1 MHATLHFRFPNRQKP
16 KEPRD
21 VSVRVLL
28 PAAEQRPKATL
39 NFFFMCTGQLPSKDV
54 LDSFGSAASELSATS
69 VGDGLRSSGLKPF
82 AESAVVRIEK
92 NFMMEIGSSMTKTI
106 FGGFIEDEPQEEK
119 KQPYPS
125 SSSPSSS
132 ISTTAHSTHA
142 AGMHQLRA
150 GTLLIGN
157 VGTPNSNG
165 SRYYILLQDVV
176 TEKQRQE
183 LSVYQPL
190 GMVIAGLQALCEAC
204 GSAAVHPRTL
214 APLQAVPIWV
224 SEVRLQHRAPAP
236 NSCIKTQSGEVAMAT
251 QEKGKGRERVVVA
264 RMAGHTRRRD
274 EMEAEEEADAGG
286 SGPAVRA
293 GQGGFFNLTLTFP
306 KRSDEEKH
314 DVNKSQA
321 KRMRTERY
329 VTTADGAKALR
340 ATAVEQADGE
350 PFDYFAA
357 QEIAFVNDLDIVA
370 ETQAARQQRRRG
382 KQLQQQQK
390 KRTVKKNGLGRSM
403 KLGKSNQGTE
413 RTVATAATKKKRLL
427 RRY

>member
-1 MHATLHFRFPNRQKP
+1 MQATLHFRFPNRQNP

-28 PAAEQRPKATL
+28 QAAEQRPKATL
-39 NFFFMCTGQLPSKDV
+39 NFFFMCTGQLPSTDV
-54 LDSFGSAASELSATS
+54 LNSFGIAAGELSATS
-69 VGDGLRSSGLKPF
+69 VGGGLRSSGLKPF

-92 NFMMEIGSSMTKTI
+92 NVMMEIGSSMTKTI
-106 FGGFIEDEPQEEK
+106 FGGFIEDEPQK
-119 KQPYPS
+119 GKQSHPS
-125 SSSPSSS
+125 SSSSSS
-132 ISTTAHSTHA
+132 ISTAAHSTHA
-142 AGMHQLRA
+142 AGMQQLRA

-157 VGTPNSNG
+157 VGSPNTNG

-190 GMVIAGLQALCEAC
+190 GMVVAGLQALCEAC
-204 GSAAVHPRTL
+204 GSAAVQPRTL

-224 SEVRLQHRAPAP
+224 SEVRLQHRAPTP
-236 NSCIKTQSGEVAMAT
+236 SSCINIQSGEVAMAT
-251 QEKGKGRERVVVA
+251 QGKGKGRERVVVA

-274 EMEAEEEADAGG
+274 EVEAEEEADAGG
-286 SGPAVRA
+286 SGPAARA
-293 GQGGFFNLTLTFP
+293 AQGGFFNLSLTFP
-306 KRSDEEKH
+306 KRSDEEKQG
-314 DVNKSQA
+314 VNGSQA

-340 ATAVEQADGE
+340 TTAVERGEGE

-357 QEIAFVNDLDIVA
+357 QEIAFVNDVNIIA

-382 KQLQQQQK
+382 KQQQQK
-390 KRTVKKNGLGRSM
+390 RRTVRKFGLGGSM
-403 KLGKSNQGTE
+403 KTSKSNQGTD
-413 RTVATAATKKKRLL
+413 RTAVSKKKTLL